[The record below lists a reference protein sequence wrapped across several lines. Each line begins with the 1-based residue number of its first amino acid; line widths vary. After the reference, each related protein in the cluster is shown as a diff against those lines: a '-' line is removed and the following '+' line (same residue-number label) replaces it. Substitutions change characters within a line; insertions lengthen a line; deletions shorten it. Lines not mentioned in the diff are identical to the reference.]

1 MGRTWVENL
10 APERKVVV
18 ELATPEKI
26 KSMDEIEL
34 SLSISQE
41 DGSAII
47 FLVDEGIHAINDYE
61 NSDLLD
67 HYLSERELSLGVL
80 TNFGQLILQDKSRDP
95 ISVGG
100 DEITQSMSDIK
111 KSDFF
116 KTVSQASPLI
126 EFENGQL
133 DYTFVPSEMEGRL
146 RAVALV
152 VTEDGFGMT
161 TEEIVVQDPVS
172 LDISLPRFISPGSTT
187 LGKLQVRWNDY
198 SGLVKVLSSVDG
210 VETVNASMA
219 SPGDSFTVAIPF
231 NVNRIGDVPVSIDIE
246 YGDFKIRRSFELV
259 SRSFSYPAIELKSFP
274 LE

>member
-1 MGRTWVENL
+1 
-10 APERKVVV
+10 
-18 ELATPEKI
+18 
-26 KSMDEIEL
+26 MDEIEL

-61 NSDLLD
+61 NLDLLD

-100 DEITQSMSDIK
+100 DELTQSMSDIK

-133 DYTFVPSEMEGRL
+133 DYKFVPSEMEGRL

-198 SGLVKVLSSVDG
+198 SGLVNILTSVD
-210 VETVNASMA
+210 
-219 SPGDSFTVAIPF
+219 D
-231 NVNRIGDVPVSIDIE
+231 
-246 YGDFKIRRSFELV
+246 
-259 SRSFSYPAIELKSFP
+259 
-274 LE
+274 